1 MTTEIIEGG
10 LGADPR
16 LEKDGTVAV
25 MSLGSGENRFNLHSA
40 RAIDALLTEVEQGDY
55 TALVTTA
62 EGKIWSNGFD
72 TPWIAANRDLAPEAV
87 IAGERLLARILT
99 FPIPTVAAVQG
110 HCFAAGMIYAL
121 AHDLRVMRADRGFLC
136 LPEVTFGAV
145 FTPGMTDVLTAKMSP
160 PVAHRAMVLGHRFPA
175 GEALAAGLIDDAVA
189 EGEVVGR
196 AVALAGAYAGHGRAG
211 VVALKTQLYAK
222 ALSTLGQPTPP
233 GLLQAL
239 YDLEAGRS

>member
-1 MTTEIIEGG
+1 MTES
-10 LGADPR
+10 LAADPR

-25 MSLGSGENRFNLHSA
+25 ISLGAGESRFNLDSI
-40 RAIDALLTEVEQGDY
+40 RAVDALLTEVEAGDF

-72 TPWIAANRDLAPEAV
+72 TPWIAANRELAPET
-87 IAGERLLARILT
+87 IASGERLLARMLT
-99 FPIPTVAAVQG
+99 FPVPTVAALQG

-121 AHDLRVMRADRGFLC
+121 AHDLRVMRTDRGFLC

-145 FTPGMTDVLTAKMSP
+145 FTPGMTDVLTARMSP
-160 PVAHRAMVLGHRFPA
+160 PVAHRAMILGHRFGGA
-175 GEALAAGLIDDAVA
+175 EALATGLVDDAVA
-189 EGEVVGR
+189 EDEVLPR
-196 AVALAGAYAGHGRAG
+196 AIALAGAYSGHGRDA
-211 VVALKTQLYAK
+211 VVALKRQLYAR

-239 YDLEAGRS
+239 FDLETGRS